1 MPLSTVHTLMHVGM
15 MPKSTAH
22 TVMHVGMMP
31 SINCTHSDACWDDA
45 L

>member
-1 MPLSTVHTLMHVGM
+1 